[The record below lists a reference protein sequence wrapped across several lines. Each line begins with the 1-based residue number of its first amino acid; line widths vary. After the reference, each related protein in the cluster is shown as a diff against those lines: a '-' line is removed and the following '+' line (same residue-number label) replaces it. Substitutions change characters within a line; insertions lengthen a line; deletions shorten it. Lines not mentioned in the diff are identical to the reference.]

1 MSLESKNLTLGYKD
15 NIILKD
21 INVTI
26 PNGKITIDNSGDEL
40 YYQGIMKSNTEMPW
54 NIKVKYKLDG
64 KEYKAQDLAGK
75 SGKLE
80 ITISIKKN
88 EWE

>member
-1 MSLESKNLTLGYKD
+1 MLSMK
-15 NIILKD
+15 I
-21 INVTI
+21 VTSFLYS
-26 PNGKITIDNSGDEL
+26 NGKITIDNSGDEL

-88 EWE
+88 AAAELP